1 MIRCNVCTTN
11 NDANA
16 RYCKRCGVQLVSKEQ
31 RQNIIVTVDEP
42 AGCLL
47 TVVALL
53 WPLIGIILYIIWFDN
68 YPRRASSILTATI
81 IGIVINIIFF
91 GSIFFR

>member
-11 NDANA
+11 NESNA
-16 RYCKRCGVQLVSKEQ
+16 RYCKRCGAQLEQQSKQ
-31 RQNIIVTVDEP
+31 QNIIVTVDEP

-47 TVVALL
+47 TLIAII
-53 WPLIGIILYIIWFDN
+53 WPIVGIILYILWFNN

-81 IGIVINIIFF
+81 IGIVINILFF
-91 GSIFFR
+91 GSVFIR